1 MLPRFANCYKTS
13 LVCLKYFLKNFCFW
27 WMSTAS
33 LKIARSLASNPIF
46 PSTFALRSHRVCS
59 YTLWNFSEF
68 LSLDTGF
75 WASQNWATQRIESH
89 PRVTNAL
96 SSPSS
101 TSRRFKKKKL
111 HFFPA
116 CRAVMIFFFAPPSPK
131 RNFKTFIIGCTIE
144 SPNFKE
150 CLSGPSFLWPII
162 LMNLHI
168 GWRFK
173 EVKAQVQHQHP
184 KLKVS
189 FFQEMNLNAFFV
201 VSNYSIILET
211 CSVVHSRKFKSHTLD
226 YIHHENFGVP
236 PNANPP

>member
-1 MLPRFANCYKTS
+1 
-13 LVCLKYFLKNFCFW
+13 
-27 WMSTAS
+27 MSTAS
-33 LKIARSLASNPIF
+33 CKIARSLASNPIF

-116 CRAVMIFFFAPPSPK
+116 CRAVMIFSSPLPPPK
-131 RNFKTFIIGCTIE
+131 ETSRH
-144 SPNFKE
+144 
-150 CLSGPSFLWPII
+150 LSLVARLNHRISRSASQDLPSCGPS
-162 LMNLHI
+162 
-168 GWRFK
+168 
-173 EVKAQVQHQHP
+173 
-184 KLKVS
+184 S
-189 FFQEMNLNAFFV
+189 
-201 VSNYSIILET
+201 
-211 CSVVHSRKFKSHTLD
+211 
-226 YIHHENFGVP
+226 
-236 PNANPP
+236 

>member
-1 MLPRFANCYKTS
+1 MQLH
-13 LVCLKYFLKNFCFW
+13 LVELFRIFIALFRLLGISKLGNAKNRIPSQGDKCPFV
-27 WMSTAS
+27 
-33 LKIARSLASNPIF
+33 PIF
-46 PSTFALRSHRVCS
+46 NITKV
-59 YTLWNFSEF
+59 
-68 LSLDTGF
+68 
-75 WASQNWATQRIESH
+75 Q
-89 PRVTNAL
+89 
-96 SSPSS
+96 
-101 TSRRFKKKKL
+101 KKKL

-211 CSVVHSRKFKSHTLD
+211 CSVVHFRKFKSHTLD

-236 PNANPP
+236 PDANPPNANPP